1 MQTQGSFGSLQ
12 GQSHIPVSNPG
23 SWRYGSSQGS
33 QSISINSNNIQ
44 HQGTMQTGQIIQNS
58 QQRTSQVRFGS
69 SNSNIGG
76 GVITGSIGV
85 VPAQSSFAGTGPILF
100 PNAQI
105 QPQAV
110 QFQGIQGRQ
119 QFGVLQQP
127 LQYPGF
133 ARWWLSDVNLYTL
146 NQ

>member
-1 MQTQGSFGSLQ
+1 
-12 GQSHIPVSNPG
+12 
-23 SWRYGSSQGS
+23 
-33 QSISINSNNIQ
+33 
-44 HQGTMQTGQIIQNS
+44 MQTGQIIQTS
-58 QQRTSQVRFGS
+58 QQRTSQVRFGT

-76 GVITGSIGV
+76 VITNSIGV
-85 VPAQSSFAGTGPILF
+85 VPAQSSFAGTGPILV

-110 QFQGIQGRQ
+110 QFQGIPGRQ

-133 ARWWLSDVNLYTL
+133 AR
-146 NQ
+146 